1 MRCRRSFA
9 LLLLAAACSA
19 AVSFAQKPAN
29 AQVMVYGGYGV
40 GVYSP
45 VTTYYAPPAVYSTPI
60 YTTYSAPVYYG
71 GYPYGGYAA
80 PAPVAYGGYYTAYP
94 AVAPIGYAPIYPRN
108 GLEVKYKFRH
118 GLWYVD
124 VDD

>member
-1 MRCRRSFA
+1 MKCRRKFA
-9 LLLLAAACSA
+9 LLLAAVACAAAI
-19 AVSFAQKPAN
+19 SFAQKPAQ
-29 AQVMVYGGYGV
+29 AQVFVYGGYGV

-45 VTTYYAPPAVYSTPI
+45 VTTYYAPAAV
-60 YTTYSAPVYYG
+60 YSAPVYSAPAPVY
-71 GYPYGGYAA
+71 YGGYAA

-94 AVAPIGYAPIYPRN
+94 SVAPIGYAPIYPRN
-108 GLEVKYKFRH
+108 GMEVKYKFRH